1 MRPEYGQ
8 LCAKPPGK
16 ALDDH
21 PSIAATG
28 NTGNTGNTGQRPPLA
43 IQNVKLIIG
52 DTQVVDRYFRASG
65 KPVATFA
72 DPSGSACLAGL
83 TAAVQAGLGVTAL
96 SERTA
101 PPEVIYK
108 GAGLPRL
115 ANVSV
120 GLYVGEGRS
129 NVTVRLVNII
139 VAALDKVHG
148 A

>member
-21 PSIAATG
+21 PSIAA
-28 NTGNTGNTGQRPPLA
+28 TGNTGQRPPLA

-101 PPEVIYK
+101 PPELIYK

-115 ANVSV
+115 ADVSV
-120 GLYVGEGRS
+120 GLYVGEGLS
-129 NVTVRLVNII
+129 DAAVRLVNFMI
-139 VAALDKVHG
+139 AALDEAYG